1 MSFTAPRGAQALS
14 EYPELP
20 LHAFGVDHSTVT
32 IAVDEE
38 ILVASL
44 RNTKLTQRDISEILP
59 YQGSSNAAEIEK
71 VLTDM
76 PGLSLGHTVTYVYL
90 AVNHA
95 LSRIFRNRILVPRDN
110 DDGDAEMALLFSRD
124 PKSVDDSW
132 RNLRDLVEIKA
143 IKSQRLRVEV
153 YFDRDKFQQTLTEL
167 RLHSA
172 QAFWDPSKSRIG
184 LFVDRSLFYWL
195 PAQANWGDQS
205 TDELVKHIRNYF
217 VRRTLDTIGHELIHF
232 VQQSGS
238 NQLYSR
244 PFVAE
249 AAAVF
254 VEENIFFREEMFQ
267 LASAHTQRNLPLL
280 PAPGSRCRLLMEFSP
295 PMSIRGILKAEHAI
309 TAALA
314 SDFDVERELMMRD
327 GDYYSR
333 SFDELRLSYEL
344 SYLFLL
350 FVGTIPRD
358 EFNRQFGPLIHNR
371 SDDEVQAAL
380 KGVSKSFRTW
390 MREFSQRW
398 WNAKDAS
405 ETYEA
410 ASGLVTE
417 CLNARNF
424 TMAHSGARM
433 MAAYKPHSVTPIIYA
448 GDVFW
453 RVIIPFFAFDHY
465 ALALSRS
472 KASVGADEVE
482 ARTTSRMG
490 DAYEILGDL
499 PTAVE
504 MFKRSWQKSS
514 VVVSNAGTLII
525 VLRSKLKAEFYKR
538 MLQADLRQSPVSLM
552 LMNFYVG
559 LLQGGECGDAAEKA
573 RANSI
578 GQAMQQGNWQEFERK
593 YREHYDLIAAKMVGE
608 IASGDHRQLLSA
620 IRARCT

>member
-1 MSFTAPRGAQALS
+1 LISFADSRGAQALF

-20 LHAFGVDHSTVT
+20 LHAFGVDRSTVT
-32 IAVDEE
+32 ISVDEE
-38 ILVASL
+38 ILVDSL
-44 RNTKLTQRDISEILP
+44 RNTKITRRDIAEILP
-59 YQGSSNAAEIEK
+59 YQGSSSAAEIEK
-71 VLTDM
+71 VLTNM
-76 PGLSLGHTVTYVYL
+76 PALSLGHTVTYVYL

-95 LSRIFRNRILVPRDN
+95 LSRIFRNRILIPRDS
-110 DDGDAEMALLFSRD
+110 DAGDTEMALLFAKD
-124 PKSVDDSW
+124 LKSVDDGW
-132 RNLRDLVEIKA
+132 KNLRDLVETKA

-153 YFDRDKFQQTLTEL
+153 YFDREKFQQALTEL
-167 RLHSA
+167 RLHSS
-172 QAFWDPSKSRIG
+172 QAFWDPGKSRIG
-184 LFVDRSLFYWL
+184 LFIDRSLFYWL

-205 TDELVKHIRNYF
+205 TGELVKHVRNYF

-244 PFVAE
+244 PFLAE
-249 AAAVF
+249 ASAVF
-254 VEENIFFREEMFQ
+254 VEENIFFREELFQ

-309 TAALA
+309 TIALA
-314 SDFDVERELMMRD
+314 SNFDVERELMMSD
-327 GDYYSR
+327 HDYYSR

-350 FVGTIPRD
+350 YVGSIPRD
-358 EFNRQFGPLIHNR
+358 EFSRQFGPLIQGR
-371 SDDEVQAAL
+371 SDDEIQAAL
-380 KGVSKSFRTW
+380 KGVSESFRTW

-398 WNAKDAS
+398 WNAKDAT

-472 KASVGADEVE
+472 KSSVGADEVE

-490 DAYEILGDL
+490 DAYETLGDL
-499 PTAVE
+499 STAVE
-504 MFKRSWQKSS
+504 MFTRSGQNGA
-514 VVVSNAGTLII
+514 VASNTGTLII
-525 VLRSKLKAEFYKR
+525 GLRSKLKAEFYKR
-538 MLQADLRQSPVSLM
+538 MLQADLKQSPVSLM
-552 LMNFYVG
+552 LMNSYVG

-573 RANSI
+573 RASSI
-578 GQAMQQGNWQEFERK
+578 GQAMQQGNWREFQRR
-593 YREHYDLIAAKMVGE
+593 YREHYDLIAARMVAE

-620 IRARCT
+620 IRARCA